1 MDFWILLWKATL
13 VIGLTAFTI
22 LAIGVTYYGAKDVKH
37 LLATLKNDQEKE
49 G

>member
-13 VIGLTAFTI
+13 IIGLTAFTI
-22 LAIGVTYYGAKDVKH
+22 LAIGVTYFGALDVKH
-37 LLATLKNDQEKE
+37 LLKTLKNEQENK